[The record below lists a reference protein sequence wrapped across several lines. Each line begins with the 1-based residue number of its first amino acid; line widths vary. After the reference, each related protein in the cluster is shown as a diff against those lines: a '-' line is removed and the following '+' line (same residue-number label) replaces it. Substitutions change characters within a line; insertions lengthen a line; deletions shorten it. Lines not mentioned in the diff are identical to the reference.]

1 MENRELTTQEK
12 IDYIYD
18 SLKKQE
24 KKEKIK
30 NIFKWWFRVFII
42 IYMLYFYLFWYEIL
56 INKIK
61 QSIKININSENF
73 IDELKNKINLENNN
87 Y

>member
-18 SLKKQE
+18 SLRKQE
-24 KKEKIK
+24 KKERIK

-61 QSIKININSENF
+61 QSIKININSEN
-73 IDELKNKINLENNN
+73 IVDTIKNNINLEDNN

>member
-18 SLKKQE
+18 SIKKQE

-30 NIFKWWFRVFII
+30 NIFKWGFRVFII
-42 IYMLYFYLFWYEIL
+42 IYMLYFYLFGYEIL

>member
-18 SLKKQE
+18 SLRKQE
-24 KKEKIK
+24 KKERIK

>member
-1 MENRELTTQEK
+1 MENKELTTQEK

-24 KKEKIK
+24 KREKIK